1 MMLTGKNITLRYFTL
16 EDAPERLR
24 LQKDNRA
31 FFERFSMDRDESFYT
46 EDEQRKLIAQQIEG
60 RENDS
65 EYHFGI
71 YTKDEVLIG
80 TINLFF
86 VARGALQSGFIGYF
100 LDERYNGKGYTTE
113 AVKLMVNYAF
123 EELKLHRIEAG
134 VMPHNI
140 GSIRVLMKAGF
151 HKEGLARKNVKI
163 NGRWEDHE
171 LLAIVNPND

>member
-1 MMLTGKNITLRYFTL
+1 MLHGHSVYLRFFTL

-24 LQKDNRA
+24 LQAENRN
-31 FFERFSMDRDESFYT
+31 FFEQYSMERKDSFYT
-46 EDEQRKLIAQQIEG
+46 LEGQRKIIEQQIHG
-60 RENDS
+60 RENDE

-71 YTKDEVLIG
+71 YTKEHQLIG

-86 VARGALQSGFIGYF
+86 VARGAIQSGFIGYF
-100 LDERYNGKGYTTE
+100 LDERHNGKGYTTE
-113 AVKLMVNYAF
+113 AVKQMVQYGF

-134 VMPHNI
+134 VMPRNAA
-140 GSIRVLMKAGF
+140 SIKVLLKAGF

-171 LLAIVNPND
+171 LLAIINPAD

>member
-1 MMLTGKNITLRYFTL
+1 MLTGKNITLRYFTL